1 MWLKPKT
8 DDSQHLG
15 YSPVRTASTS
25 HQKYQNERRP
35 SRWNIVLLDTWLWE
49 GLAMS
54 FSILCFLAIV
64 SLLRGYDQKTSPT
77 FTQGITLN
85 SIISVLSAASKSSMI
100 YAVTASIGQLKW
112 NWFYTKRERLQ
123 HIQLF
128 DDASRGPWGSMIML
142 FSHRGCSLASLGAA
156 ITILVFAFDPFMQ
169 QILTYPIRQ
178 TASRSDAATSKQ
190 VHSFSISTVITPWMK
205 AVNTGIWSDEV
216 VLNPTCSSGN
226 CTWAPFRSVSW
237 CSQCENV
244 TSVASLVGC
253 TNVPVKRN
261 ITEPHSTPCHVS
273 LPHGEMSD
281 TSVVLRPVT
290 GGLNGAN
297 TSSVAMELPT
307 DIVWPLTPYWF
318 AGNEVYAGV
327 RGPLIAIAHAQL
339 DRPHLAPT
347 IESSPDSDFKIDKV
361 TECALSL
368 CVKTYN
374 LSVSSGT
381 PAVDVLSVDYGELFN
396 KSIEDYPRPYNNGVD
411 AVTCWKPSGANPNL
425 IQLHNDFRWA
435 DTAEFSFCP
444 VEDYIF
450 DVQEQLK
457 AYSSS
462 PWTWLTEDRRWEAPA
477 GYSISGANFIQILDS
492 GLEATVQKMADSLT
506 RLALDSSDKTVNGT
520 VEVSEVY
527 VAVNWAWITFPVIVL
542 ALGILFLVS
551 TIVATKNQNFGL
563 WKSAILPVLYHGLD
577 DELLDEYQ
585 DKQATASV
593 MDQSA
598 LSVDVKLDISDS
610 RDKLVLRK
618 QS

>member
-1 MWLKPKT
+1 M
-8 DDSQHLG
+8 
-15 YSPVRTASTS
+15 
-25 HQKYQNERRP
+25 
-35 SRWNIVLLDTWLWE
+35 LLDTWLWE

-64 SLLRGYDQKTSPT
+64 CLLRGYDQKTSPT
-77 FTQGITLN
+77 FTRGITLN

-142 FSHRGCSLASLGAA
+142 FSHKGCSLASLGAA
-156 ITILVFAFDPFMQ
+156 IIILVFAFDPFMQ

-178 TASRSDAATSKQ
+178 TASPSDVATSKQ
-190 VHSFSISTVITPWMK
+190 AHTFSASTVMIPWLK
-205 AVNTGIWSDEV
+205 ATNTAIWSNEV
-216 VLNPTCSSGN
+216 VFNPTCPSGN

-237 CSQCENV
+237 CSQCEDV

-253 TNVPVKRN
+253 TNVTVEHN
-261 ITEPHSTPCHVS
+261 ITEQHSTPCHVS

-281 TSVVLRPVT
+281 TPVVLRPVM
-290 GGLNGAN
+290 GGLNAAN
-297 TSSVAMELPT
+297 TSSVAMDLPT
-307 DIVWPLTPYWF
+307 DVVWPLTPNWF

-327 RGPLIAIAHAQL
+327 HGPLIAIAHAKF
-339 DRPHLAPT
+339 DRPHSTLT
-347 IESSPDSDFKIDKV
+347 VESSPESDFKIDKV

-374 LSVSSGT
+374 LSVSRGT
-381 PAVDVLSVDYGELFN
+381 PSVDELSVDYGELFN
-396 KSIEDYPRPYNNGVD
+396 RSTEDYPTAYSNGIH

-425 IQLHNDFRWA
+425 IKLDNNYRWI

-444 VEDYIF
+444 VDDYIF
-450 DVQEQLK
+450 DVLQQLN
-457 AYSSS
+457 ASTSS
-462 PWTWLTEDRRWEAPA
+462 PWTWLTEDRRWRSPA
-477 GYSISGANFIQILDS
+477 GSSLSDTNLDQIFEI
-492 GLEATVQKMADSLT
+492 GLEATMQKMANSLT
-506 RLALDSSDKTVNGT
+506 RLALDTSDKTVNGT
-520 VEVSEVY
+520 AEVSEVY
-527 VAVNWAWITFPVIVL
+527 VAVNWAWIVFPVTVL
-542 ALGILFLVS
+542 ALGILFLAS
-551 TIVATKNQNFGL
+551 TIVATKSQNLGL

-577 DELLDEYQ
+577 DELLDGYQ
-585 DKQATASV
+585 NKQATVSV

-598 LSVDVKLDISDS
+598 QSVDVKLDISDS